1 MNPNDPLDDT
11 QGSSVPPFLPEPGSA
26 FARNSLLPAGGSV
39 GGQYHQPQA
48 SDRYRST
55 GSYPAPEYTRPAAQP
70 LPAYDSG
77 YPGAYGGPGRA
88 GEGLGYSVGP
98 IGGSGLEGGML
109 CSRAHVAA
117 AAAAQIL
124 DTSLRDKSVGQ
135 LSDSRRLQ
143 KVKPSP

>member
-11 QGSSVPPFLPEPGSA
+11 QGSSVPPFLPERGSA

-55 GSYPAPEYTRPAAQP
+55 GSYRAPEYTRPAAQP

-88 GEGLGYSVGP
+88 GEGLGYSVGRR
-98 IGGSGLEGGML
+98 GWKEG
-109 CSRAHVAA
+109 CSALAH
-117 AAAAQIL
+117 
-124 DTSLRDKSVGQ
+124 TS
-135 LSDSRRLQ
+135 RLQ
-143 KVKPSP
+143 QQHRYWTQVFETRVLAN

>member
-88 GEGLGYSVGP
+88 GEGLGYSVGRLAAR
-98 IGGSGLEGGML
+98 GWKEG
-109 CSRAHVAA
+109 CSALAH
-117 AAAAQIL
+117 
-124 DTSLRDKSVGQ
+124 TS
-135 LSDSRRLQ
+135 RLQ
-143 KVKPSP
+143 QQHRYWTQVFETRVLAN